1 MKIQIRSEANKYEIE
16 VDESLTIKDLKKKIA
31 EVEKCKFTT
40 IKLICNAQILRNTE
54 TIKSY
59 GIDGTKPVDLYIGP
73 AKTSTKKSEPSQSPP
88 ISTTANPVTIP
99 TAFLNPSDPNNPPD
113 FNQYALFTNSN
124 DDSSQNQQ
132 PGSTFDMAELM
143 NNPGLRQM
151 FMSMFGNS
159 SISDLLSSPDVDLE
173 KEMYEHAPPPPT
185 PVMIDPM
192 NEILEEHKNNTEQ
205 NEKNKIAKSPAVSE
219 KGNFSLDPHDTEAYK
234 KTLESPIFQ
243 KMVFQPMVLKG
254 LTTIKEGIASCKAVG
269 DNRFY
274 QIEHTIDLLVYHE
287 QLQRMNE
294 VGLTDE
300 KLNIKTLN
308 ENNGNVDDAITA
320 LIESNEELLE

>member
-1 MKIQIRSEANKYEIE
+1 MKIQIRSEAKKYEIE
-16 VDESLTIKDLKKKIA
+16 VDENLTIKDLKKKIA

-40 IKLICNAQILRNTE
+40 IKLICNAQILRNTQ

-73 AKTSTKKSEPSQSPP
+73 ANTSTKKTETPQSPP
-88 ISTTANPVTIP
+88 ISTTPNPIAIP
-99 TAFLNPSDPNNPPD
+99 AAFLNPSNPNNTPD
-113 FNQYALFTNSN
+113 FNQYASFTNSN
-124 DDSSQNQQ
+124 DDSSQNQ

-159 SISDLLSSPDVDLE
+159 SISDLLSSPDGDLE
-173 KEMYEHAPPPPT
+173 KELHEHAPPPPN

-205 NEKNKIAKSPAVSE
+205 NEKNKITRSLAVPE

-234 KTLESPIFQ
+234 KTLESPIFV
-243 KMVFQPMVLKG
+243 KMISQPMVLKG

-320 LIESNEELLE
+320 LIESNEDLLE